1 MIALICIDNLTDLSY
16 SEVINTTI
24 YRVAQHRQRDLE
36 RIKIDGNPRYTNF
49 QLVVMPRLRPVGVQ
63 KVVILSGN
71 GDRCVRWFRFRYIP
85 MPLQRKKDDA
95 VPICRVLKKVVKRT

>member
-1 MIALICIDNLTDLSY
+1 MIALVCIDNLTDLSY

-36 RIKIDGNPRYTNF
+36 RIKIDGNSRYTNF
-49 QLVVMPRLRPVGVQ
+49 QLVVMPGSRPVGVQ

-85 MPLQRKKDDA
+85 MPLQRRKNEAAMDKKM
-95 VPICRVLKKVVKRT
+95 IKKKVKR